1 MGMDK
6 VIKKEREKRKEILQ
20 RTRGKQES
28 GVSLKAGRKMSHE
41 GGRALLTQQ
50 LRT

>member
-6 VIKKEREKRKEILQ
+6 VIRKEREKRKGILQ
-20 RTRGKQES
+20 RTRGKWES

-41 GGRALLTQQ
+41 GGGVCLTQQ
-50 LRT
+50 QRT